1 MIMKKAIIYLIE
13 FIAIQLI
20 VGFIVT
26 MVWQMVV
33 KSGDKT
39 TAMLI
44 TTTTATG
51 VVTILVFLLARW
63 TEVSPHWIRTRPWL
77 VLIWSV
83 IAAMGALIPSA
94 WLQEQMPELPN
105 IVEDEFDMI
114 LSNRWGY
121 LAIGLLAPLSEEIVL
136 RGAVLRSLL
145 SKPLI
150 AGRSERFNA
159 WTAIAIS
166 AVFFALIHFNP
177 AQMPHAFLIGLLLGW
192 MYWRTGSILP
202 GVAYHWANNSIAY
215 IMYNVWPN
223 PDMKLIDIFKGS
235 ELHVLMAVGFS
246 LLILLPAIYQL
257 NLWMRRE

>member
-1 MIMKKAIIYLIE
+1 MKKAIIYLIE

-26 MVWQMVV
+26 LVWQLIT
-33 KSGDKT
+33 KSEDKT
-39 TAMLI
+39 TGMLI
-44 TTTTATG
+44 TTTVATG
-51 VVTILVFLLARW
+51 VVTIVIFLLTRW
-63 TEVSPHWIRTRPWL
+63 AEVSPNWIRTRPWL

-105 IVEDEFDMI
+105 FVENEFDMI
-114 LSNRWGY
+114 LTNRWGY

-145 SKPLI
+145 SKPLF
-150 AGRSERFNA
+150 ANRSERFNI
-159 WTAIAIS
+159 WTAISIS
-166 AVFFALIHFNP
+166 ALFFALTHFNP
-177 AQMPHAFLIGLLLGW
+177 AQMPHAFVIGLLLGW

-215 IMYNVWPN
+215 IIYNIYPD
-223 PDMKLIDIFKGS
+223 PDMKLIDVFKGS

-246 LLILLPAIYQL
+246 MLILLPAIYQL
-257 NLWMRRE
+257 HLWMRRAE